1 MAQRLCELRKKS
13 GLSQRQAAEKL
24 GISTAPLSAYELGKK
39 LPPLETL
46 ASMAEL
52 YDISSYDYLLGKSE
66 RIDEQANL
74 EKNIAVLL
82 LSGKVQDILTE
93 NERLKK
99 IIKNI
104 SAICN
109 SPLLSHEDKNEIVE
123 SYVQNLRE

>member
-1 MAQRLCELRKKS
+1 M
-13 GLSQRQAAEKL
+13 
-24 GISTAPLSAYELGKK
+24 SAYELGKK

-46 ASMAEL
+46 AAMAEL
-52 YDISSYDYLLGKSE
+52 YDISYDYLLGKSE